1 MVRGLST
8 RNHLRV
14 APERRAL
21 SPNRS
26 PAAPEHR
33 QVQGHRLR
41 CGARRTR
48 RGLGTNE
55 PEPPRPPPPAAVA
68 AASAKPSFGHHAA
81 ASQHVGRG
89 RCQNP
94 GGRLRATR
102 DRARHKG
109 HGTGGRCGRLA
120 RTQIVEAETAAT
132 VVPQEAREGLREAS
146 PDTLCATGSLSSRPT
161 PPSRPSSG
169 SDGALPPPAP
179 SADPRAPTSSRR
191 GSGTRPGP
199 APSRGR
205 GWAGARLAVPAPR
218 ARARWRLPRGTAHGG
233 RRGSPADASNLLRA
247 AFRDKGAL
255 AFVKGTPFAVPQ
267 RA

>member
-1 MVRGLST
+1 MRGLST

-21 SPNRS
+21 SPSRS

-33 QVQGHRLR
+33 QVQGHKLR

-55 PEPPRPPPPAAVA
+55 PEPPRPPPPPPAAVA

-94 GGRLRATR
+94 GGRLGATR
-102 DRARHKG
+102 DRARHEAN
-109 HGTGGRCGRLA
+109 GTGGRRGRLA

-146 PDTLCATGSLSSRPT
+146 PDTLCATGSLSSRPPP
-161 PPSRPSSG
+161 PPSSSG

-179 SADPRAPTSSRR
+179 SAQPLGPHFLPPRAGHAPWSRAFP
-191 GSGTRPGP
+191 GPGAPSTRPSAG
-199 APSRGR
+199 GR
-205 GWAGARLAVPAPR
+205 GP
-218 ARARWRLPRGTAHGG
+218 
-233 RRGSPADASNLLRA
+233 PADASDLLRA
-247 AFRDKGAL
+247 AGFR
-255 AFVKGTPFAVPQ
+255 
-267 RA
+267 

>member
-1 MVRGLST
+1 MGAALPGSGRESEVVRGLST

-94 GGRLRATR
+94 GGRLGATR

-109 HGTGGRCGRLA
+109 NGTGSRCGRSA
-120 RTQIVEAETAAT
+120 RTQTVEAETAAT

-146 PDTLCATGSLSSRPT
+146 PDTLCATGSLSSRST

-179 SADPRAPTSSRR
+179 SAHPRGPHFLPPRSGHAPWSRAFPGPGLGGRAPR
-191 GSGTRPGP
+191 GPGAPSTRPL
-199 APSRGR
+199 A
-205 GWAGARLAVPAPR
+205 AAARDSAWR
-218 ARARWRLPRGTAHGG
+218 AKGF
-233 RRGSPADASNLLRA
+233 AS
-247 AFRDKGAL
+247 
-255 AFVKGTPFAVPQ
+255 
-267 RA
+267 